1 MRTFLKRL
9 TYLFYI
15 FYFFIPL
22 KGINSIMSETLIE
35 DKNKYSNIGKE
46 NFLTTKKSANE
57 IISFS
62 NLRNIINENNKEIL
76 QLKSRIKQ
84 ANFSLKSKT
93 AKWYPSLKL
102 SSTGVPKYTTGFTNR
117 KIGNN
122 TKTDQ
127 VQNDVTASLEWDLY
141 NPSRNS
147 NINSA
152 KLSLEISELD
162 LNKRLKELYF
172 EASKNFFL
180 LQRNLQDIKIAEQS
194 IEIAKVALIEAEG
207 RYNSGIGNKLEVLE
221 TSIQLKRDELALRQ
235 KIGDFKSTKTELAEI
250 LGMEKDIK
258 VDLDERPV
266 IIGYWDSSED
276 ESIDYAIKNR
286 KVLKEIEL
294 QIRKNEQDKISAIA
308 SYKPTI
314 SIYNSFSYQDKYGES
329 EVNNPNPNNNN
340 KSETNTVGL
349 KFNWLLYDGGETKQN
364 YNLYKERKTDLE
376 SLYDLNK
383 INIINEIKRNFILVN
398 VSIEN
403 IKTAIEQIKSS
414 RESLKISLMRLKAG
428 MSTQREIVNNI
439 GDLAESEGNYIQ
451 AVTDYNLNIL
461 ALEKNTNLE
470 VIKSCNDFYLKRDDS
485 SMNSKFEFCEELS
498 LPEEYNKE
506 IMIDI

>member
-1 MRTFLKRL
+1 
-9 TYLFYI
+9 
-15 FYFFIPL
+15 
-22 KGINSIMSETLIE
+22 MSETLID
-35 DKNKYSNIGKE
+35 DKDKYSNNSE
-46 NFLTTKKSANE
+46 EVFLIPEKSSNQ
-57 IISFS
+57 IIRF
-62 NLRNIINENNKEIL
+62 NDLRTIINKNNKEIL

-84 ANFSLKSKT
+84 SKFSLRSKI
-93 AKWYPSLKL
+93 AKWYPSLQL

-117 KIGNN
+117 KIGTN

-127 VQNDVTASLEWDLY
+127 VQNNLTASIEWDLY

-152 KLSLEISELD
+152 KFSLEISELN
-162 LNKRLKELYF
+162 LEKRLKELYF
-172 EASKNFFL
+172 ESSKNFFL
-180 LQRNLQDIKIAEQS
+180 LQRSLQDIKIAKQS

-221 TSIQLKRDELALRQ
+221 TSIQLKRDELALSQ
-235 KIGDFKSTKTELAEI
+235 KIGNFKSTKTELAEI
-250 LGMEKDIK
+250 LGIEKDIE
-258 VDLDERPV
+258 VDLDNRPA
-266 IIGYWDSSED
+266 IIGYWDASED
-276 ESIDYAIKNR
+276 ESIAYAVKNR
-286 KVLKEIEL
+286 KVLKDIEL
-294 QIRKNEQDKISAIA
+294 QIKKNEQDKISAIA
-308 SYKPTI
+308 GYKPTV
-314 SIYNSFSYQDKYGES
+314 SIYNNFSYQNEYGES
-329 EVNNPNPNNNN
+329 EVIEPNPANND

-364 YNLYKERKTDLE
+364 YNLYKERKIDFE
-376 SLYDLNK
+376 SLYELNK
-383 INIINEIKRNFILVN
+383 INIINEIKRNFIQVN

-461 ALEKNTNLE
+461 ALERNTDLE
-470 VIKSCNDFYLKRDDS
+470 VIKSCDNNLQRDDAS
-485 SMNSKFEFCEELS
+485 INSKTEVCEKLTLPKEFDE
-498 LPEEYNKE
+498 E